1 MELFYIV
8 FFTESDVAGGYI
20 AEHYYIK
27 TAANELPTL
36 THIMECDNL
45 GKMHERLRIVAHSL
59 DARRVVV
66 NASENPPTLSSLLLN
81 AVYGGHRL
89 REIAYIITDRLGN
102 QTESGF
108 YKLSVLNTGGNKPL

>member
-27 TAANELPTL
+27 AAANELPTL
-36 THIMECDNL
+36 SHIMGCENL
-45 GKMHERLRIVAHSL
+45 GEMYERLRIVVHGL
-59 DARRVVV
+59 DKPRVIV
-66 NASENPPTLSSLLLN
+66 NATENPPSLSSLLLN

-89 REIAYIITDRLGN
+89 QEIAYIITNRLGH

-108 YKLSVLNTGGNKPL
+108 YKLGALSIGGNKPL